1 MMNGVC
7 SSALTTS
14 ALNSLLMGGGLC
26 LSFLYASTAT
36 RPPIGQDDTV
46 RTLIGRDDGGE
57 WAGGPAELSLNPA
70 VLSTAQ

>member
-1 MMNGVC
+1 
-7 SSALTTS
+7 
-14 ALNSLLMGGGLC
+14 MGGGLC

-70 VLSTAQ
+70 VFSTAQ